1 MVALTLQ
8 ELVVNDNMADW
19 SQKVPQELND
29 YGSQARKPPP
39 ELTFEVF
46 GQNYPAVPTVTQSN
60 RKRAYLL
67 VDRKIS
73 ETKSEGRFRTEDVA
87 SRNSDLKVASSH
99 GRDRQ
104 GRFITRSEFLYNIIA
119 SNLRG
124 DGGIQSS

>member
-1 MVALTLQ
+1 MVQNLVALTLQ
-8 ELVVNDNMADW
+8 ELAVKDY
-19 SQKVPQELND
+19 ND

-119 SNLRG
+119 LNLRG